1 MAQASTAAHCLP
13 LRSRGFHIPP
23 IRQVVRQTPTILSRK
38 PTRKPHHHGKP
49 PFRVG
54 YPPDHA
60 GNRENCFIAAIGGE
74 RRFPFRSSPQGMNP
88 FSQSPTRCGIEHSE
102 GEQFTPPP
110 YRRTSLPRFQHEGK
124 EGERHRRVPLIS
136 NLAVSPD
143 TKMPHHT
150 FPLLESRFTLGND
163 NPISAYVLL
172 LLILQSKTL
181 SLERAHHSTRWKTT
195 FFCAMAW
202 F

>member
-13 LRSRGFHIPP
+13 LHSRGFHIPP

-88 FSQSPTRCGIEHSE
+88 FPQSPYTLRHRTLR
-102 GEQFTPPP
+102 GETIPPPP

-124 EGERHRRVPLIS
+124 EEERHRRVPLIS

-172 LLILQSKTL
+172 LLIL
-181 SLERAHHSTRWKTT
+181 
-195 FFCAMAW
+195 
-202 F
+202 

>member
-13 LRSRGFHIPP
+13 LHSRGFHIPP

-49 PFRVG
+49 FSCRVS
-54 YPPDHA
+54 A
-60 GNRENCFIAAIGGE
+60 GPCQQQGKCFSTAIGGE

-88 FSQSPTRCGIEHSE
+88 F
-102 GEQFTPPP
+102 PP

-195 FFCAMAW
+195 FFCAMSW

>member
-13 LRSRGFHIPP
+13 LHSRGFHIPP

-49 PFRVG
+49 FSCRVS
-54 YPPDHA
+54 A
-60 GNRENCFIAAIGGE
+60 GPCQQQGKCFSTAIGGE

-88 FSQSPTRCGIEHSE
+88 FPQSPYTLRHRTLRGGTIH
-102 GEQFTPPP
+102 PPP

-195 FFCAMAW
+195 FFCAMSW

>member
-1 MAQASTAAHCLP
+1 MGQPAPLHPPPVPRPRTNQHYETGSTAAHCLP

-60 GNRENCFIAAIGGE
+60 DNRENCFIAAIGGE

-88 FSQSPTRCGIEHSE
+88 FPQSPTRCGMEHSE

-110 YRRTSLPRFQHEGK
+110 YRRTSLPRFQHV
-124 EGERHRRVPLIS
+124 RRCLTTP
-136 NLAVSPD
+136 
-143 TKMPHHT
+143 
-150 FPLLESRFTLGND
+150 FPS
-163 NPISAYVLL
+163 
-172 LLILQSKTL
+172 
-181 SLERAHHSTRWKTT
+181 
-195 FFCAMAW
+195 
-202 F
+202 